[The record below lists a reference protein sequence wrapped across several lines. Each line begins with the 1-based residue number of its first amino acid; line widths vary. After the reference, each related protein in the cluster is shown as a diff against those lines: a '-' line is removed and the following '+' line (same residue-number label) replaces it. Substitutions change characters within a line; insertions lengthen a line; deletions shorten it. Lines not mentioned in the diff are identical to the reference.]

1 MNRSLS
7 GLPANAEPDFRK
19 LPFPSPQIPYSETP
33 KLRTPELRTPKLRP
47 FRLPDPSHS
56 SFLPYTESTRTIQV

>member
-19 LPFPSPQIPYSETP
+19 LLFPSPQIPYSETP
-33 KLRTPELRTPKLRP
+33 HSGTPYSEAPTFP
-47 FRLPDPSHS
+47 PSRS
-56 SFLPYTESTRTIQV
+56 ITFLFPSLH